1 LIGQDGSSCGQQG
14 GLTLIATSRT
24 PNAQPRFGAR
34 KLSIKVRG
42 HFASGCRARGNSRGL
57 RSTLIEMGLI
67 VLVVST
73 TWAIASVSVWWVP
86 VYLALL
92 VMIFIT
98 PRVRQSSPSA
108 SESDAASDGIGI
120 TDLAQG
126 LRVDRADGAE
136 QYRPVTRS
144 DSDLTTVDSAESSDP
159 SPDLTGAGTTKLR
172 RGRIRARKVSKPA
185 TELVP
190 DSLPI
195 AWIQIGPGKFVRIEG
210 GIKAADTAQTEEVAP
225 WDHPETETPAHATP
239 AVAVQAEPLAVQEPL
254 ESPETSPCDVGPVP
268 VSTDCALGSVTDEH
282 GIAPSAVSLNLR
294 LKWVSRVQRGNV
306 HAVPRVDR
314 TSWRRNIRARRTSRT
329 LVKSWFAPNTSRQN
343 AAHRAFGRMTHVQRT
358 PQPRSPPGCYG
369 W

>member
-1 LIGQDGSSCGQQG
+1 
-14 GLTLIATSRT
+14 LIATSRK
-24 PNAQPRFGAR
+24 PDAQPRFGAQ

-42 HFASGCRARGNSRGL
+42 HFASGCRVRGNSHGPRF
-57 RSTLIEMGLI
+57 TLIEMGLI

-86 VYLALL
+86 VYFALL

-98 PRVRQSSPSA
+98 PRARQLSPPA
-108 SESDAASDGIGI
+108 SESVAASDGIGI
-120 TDLAQG
+120 TDLGQG

-144 DSDLTTVDSAESSDP
+144 DSDLTSVDSAESSD
-159 SPDLTGAGTTKLR
+159 SGPDLTGAGTAKLR

-195 AWIQIGPGKFVRIEG
+195 AWIQVRPGKFVRIEG
-210 GIKAADTAQTEEVAP
+210 GIKAADTAQTEEVVP
-225 WDHPETETPAHATP
+225 WDHPDTETPAHATP
-239 AVAVQAEPLAVQEPL
+239 AVAVQAEPLPVQDPL
-254 ESPETSPCDVGPVP
+254 ESPETSPCDAGPVL
-268 VSTDCALGSVTDEH
+268 VSTGCALGSVTDEH
-282 GIAPSAVSLNLR
+282 GIAPSTVSLDLR

-314 TSWRRNIRARRTSRT
+314 ASWRRNIRAHRPSRS
-329 LVKSWFAPNTSRQN
+329 LVRSWFAPNTPRQN
-343 AAHRAFGRMTHVQRT
+343 AAHRAFGRMTHVHRT